1 MSAANTRCLVAL
13 GGNVGN
19 VAETFETAL
28 GELTAGSTDCQSVLL
43 GRISTNFSTPAVGS
57 QAGGGFLNAAAEVV
71 TTLSP
76 LELLRRLQEIEAS
89 HGRDRRRKAEGGR
102 RKAERQEGRIV
113 SQRPVGPSSLI
124 PHPSSFIPHPSSLIT
139 VGAPARSQDPTAWGP
154 RTLDLDLILYGDQ
167 VIDTP
172 ELHVPHPAC
181 WYRRFVL
188 DPLVEIAADT
198 IHPVKQASF
207 GELRSRLLPRPLT
220 VAFTGGTPEQ
230 RAELARRLRDEFPAA
245 TFDPDWSGGELPALL
260 PWLGHGPLPEKD
272 VAFDSLP
279 LLPRLDASTAD
290 DPLAFLRSVVQ
301 AALGE

>member
-19 VAETFETAL
+19 VAETFEAAL

-89 HGRDRRRKAEGGR
+89 HGRDRGRMRVVPLLDGR
-102 RKAERQEGRIV
+102 RSDV
-113 SQRPVGPSSLI
+113 SLDETRSRRPSS
-124 PHPSSFIPHPSSLIT
+124 S
-139 VGAPARSQDPTAWGP
+139 ATAAWQP

-188 DPLVEIAADT
+188 DPLVEIAADA
-198 IHPVKQASF
+198 IHPVKQATF
-207 GELRSRLLPRPLT
+207 GELRSRLIPRPLT
-220 VAFTGGTPEQ
+220 VAVTGGKSGQ
-230 RAELARRLRDEFPAA
+230 CAELAQRLSDEFPAA
-245 TFDPDWSGGELPALL
+245 TFHPNWSPGSELPALL
-260 PWLGHGPLPEKD
+260 PWLGPGPND
-272 VAFDSLP
+272 DAAFDSLP
-279 LLPRLDASTAD
+279 LLPRLDVSAAD
-290 DPLAFLRSVVQ
+290 EALAFLRSVVQ